1 MRLRL
6 DSGVEMGMTY
16 DALKRAEWGG
26 QGRRPITL
34 LEPREEE
41 IRPRPDAAATD
52 KFVVDHGDI
61 KNNLLS
67 LGADGFTKTL
77 LLVNT
82 FEGGESTDCVVRFAA
97 SLTEDSD
104 LGVLVVDLNPWILS
118 LGEVLSTDHRLGL
131 LDLFTQG
138 GHTPPPIE
146 KIGPGDLYTARLGG
160 DHARFS
166 ELLESGSFD
175 RFLDSMNERFDFV
188 ILDMPGGAGFQE
200 CRAVCAKVDAAAL
213 ILQPG
218 ASADQIALSAQKYI
232 ENPADRLLGVIVDK
246 AKPSR
251 RIRLEVV
258 STVIATCLAFGLG
271 FLVGDLRTG
280 PVDAPPARLESAAVA
295 EVRIDPPRPEK
306 IIPVLPA
313 VPPARVEALLA
324 SALDAPA
331 AAAAQPESSVEVPPS
346 VEIRVKEALVEKASV
361 IDTPVEET
369 PAREA
374 LVAKAT
380 QVRTKAGQVRTVVV
394 SEGDN
399 LYRIILGA
407 YGIYDE
413 ELLRHVLNENPEIPS
428 SKKII
433 VGRTLRLPGS
443 IEAQGR
449 KKDGLT
455 FSSDPDISLDII
467 ATSRP
472 AKPNLDGYEG

>member
-1 MRLRL
+1 
-6 DSGVEMGMTY
+6 MGTTH
-16 DALKRAEWGG
+16 DALKRAENGSQKLG
-26 QGRRPITL
+26 LTTL
-34 LEPREEE
+34 REPGEEE
-41 IRPRPDAAATD
+41 VRPGRDASAPA

-61 KNNLLS
+61 KKNLLS
-67 LGADGFTKTL
+67 LGADGFTKRL
-77 LLVNT
+77 LLINT
-82 FEGGESTDCVVRFAA
+82 FEGGESPDCVLRFAA

-104 LGVLVVDLNPWILS
+104 LGVLVVDLNPWVLS
-118 LGEVLSTDHRLGL
+118 LGEVLSTDHTLGL
-131 LDLFTQG
+131 LDLFSQG

-160 DHARFS
+160 VHARFS

-232 ENPADRLLGVIVDK
+232 ENPADKLLGVIVDK

-280 PVDAPPARLESAAVA
+280 PGDAPPARLESAAVA

-306 IIPVLPA
+306 IIPVLPP
-313 VPPARVEALLA
+313 VPPARVEATLA
-324 SALDAPA
+324 SAPEAPA
-331 AAAAQPESSVEVPPS
+331 AAAAKPESSVEVPPS
-346 VEIRVKEALVEKASV
+346 EEIRVTEAPVEKASV
-361 IDTPVEET
+361 IDTSVEET
-369 PAREA
+369 PAKEA

-380 QVRTKAGQVRTVVV
+380 QGRTEAGQVRTVVV
-394 SEGDN
+394 AEGDN
-399 LYRIILGA
+399 LYRIIIGA
-407 YGIYDE
+407 YGAYDE

-433 VGRTLRLPGS
+433 VGRPLRLPPV
-443 IEAQGR
+443 
-449 KKDGLT
+449 D
-455 FSSDPDISLDII
+455 
-467 ATSRP
+467 
-472 AKPNLDGYEG
+472 

>member
-1 MRLRL
+1 
-6 DSGVEMGMTY
+6 MGTTH
-16 DALKRAEWGG
+16 DALKRAEGG
-26 QGRRPITL
+26 SQRHRPVTL
-34 LEPREEE
+34 REPVEEE
-41 IRPRPDAAATD
+41 VRPGRDAAAPA

-67 LGADGFTKTL
+67 LGADGSTKRL
-77 LLVNT
+77 LLINT
-82 FEGGESTDCVVRFAA
+82 FEGGESPDCVLRFAA

-104 LGVLVVDLNPWILS
+104 LGVLVVDLNPWVLS
-118 LGEVLSTDHRLGL
+118 LGKVLTTDHTLGL
-131 LDLFTQG
+131 LDLFPQG
-138 GHTPPPIE
+138 DHTPPPIE
-146 KIGPGDLYTARLGG
+146 KVGPGDLYTARLGG

-175 RFLDSMNERFDFV
+175 RFLDSTNERFDFV

-218 ASADQIALSAQKYI
+218 ASADQIALSAKKYI
-232 ENPADRLLGVIVDK
+232 ENPADKLLGIIVDK

-258 STVIATCLAFGLG
+258 STVIATCLAFCLG

-280 PVDAPPARLESAAVA
+280 PGDAPPTRLESAAVA

-306 IIPVLPA
+306 IIPVPPP
-313 VPPARVEALLA
+313 VPPARVEATLA
-324 SALDAPA
+324 SAQEAPA
-331 AAAAQPESSVEVPPS
+331 ATAAKPGSSVEVPPS

-369 PAREA
+369 PAKET

-380 QVRTKAGQVRTVVV
+380 QGRTEAGQVRTVVV
-394 SEGDN
+394 AEGDN
-399 LYRIILGA
+399 LYRIIIGA
-407 YGIYDE
+407 YGAYDE

-428 SKKII
+428 SKKIL
-433 VGRTLRLPGS
+433 VGRTLRLP
-443 IEAQGR
+443 R
-449 KKDGLT
+449 VD
-455 FSSDPDISLDII
+455 
-467 ATSRP
+467 
-472 AKPNLDGYEG
+472 

>member
-1 MRLRL
+1 
-6 DSGVEMGMTY
+6 MGTMY
-16 DALKRAEWGG
+16 DALKRAEGESN
-26 QGRRPITL
+26 RHRPLTL
-34 LEPREEE
+34 HKPVEEE
-41 IRPRPDAAATD
+41 VRPGRDAAAPA

-67 LGADGFTKTL
+67 LGADGSTKRL
-77 LLVNT
+77 LLINT
-82 FEGGESTDCVVRFAA
+82 FEGGESPDCVLRFAA

-104 LGVLVVDLNPWILS
+104 LGVLVVDLNPWVLS
-118 LGEVLSTDHRLGL
+118 LGKVLTTDHTLGL
-131 LDLFTQG
+131 LDLFPQG
-138 GHTPPPIE
+138 DHTPPPIE
-146 KIGPGDLYTARLGG
+146 KVGPGDLYTARLGG

-175 RFLDSMNERFDFV
+175 RFLDSTNERFDFV

-218 ASADQIALSAQKYI
+218 ASADQIALSAKKYI
-232 ENPADRLLGVIVDK
+232 ENPADKLLGIIVDK

-258 STVIATCLAFGLG
+258 STVIATCLAFCLG

-280 PVDAPPARLESAAVA
+280 PGDAPPTRLESAAVA

-306 IIPVLPA
+306 IIPVPPP
-313 VPPARVEALLA
+313 VPPARVEATLA
-324 SALDAPA
+324 SAQEAPA
-331 AAAAQPESSVEVPPS
+331 ATAAKPGSSVEVPPS

-369 PAREA
+369 PAKET

-380 QVRTKAGQVRTVVV
+380 QGRTEAGQVRTVVV
-394 SEGDN
+394 AEGDN
-399 LYRIILGA
+399 LYRIIIGA
-407 YGIYDE
+407 YGAYDE

-428 SKKII
+428 SKKIL
-433 VGRTLRLPGS
+433 VGRTLRLP
-443 IEAQGR
+443 R
-449 KKDGLT
+449 VD
-455 FSSDPDISLDII
+455 
-467 ATSRP
+467 
-472 AKPNLDGYEG
+472 

>member
-1 MRLRL
+1 
-6 DSGVEMGMTY
+6 MGTMY
-16 DALKRAEWGG
+16 DALKRAEGESN
-26 QGRRPITL
+26 RHRPLTL
-34 LEPREEE
+34 HKPVEEE
-41 IRPRPDAAATD
+41 VRPGRDAAAPAE
-52 KFVVDHGDI
+52 FVIDHGDI

-67 LGADGFTKTL
+67 LGADGSTKRL
-77 LLVNT
+77 LLINT
-82 FEGGESTDCVVRFAA
+82 FEGGESPDCVLRFAA

-104 LGVLVVDLNPWILS
+104 LGVLVVDLNPWVLS
-118 LGEVLSTDHRLGL
+118 LGKVLTTDHTLGL
-131 LDLFTQG
+131 LDLFPQG
-138 GHTPPPIE
+138 DHTPPPIE
-146 KIGPGDLYTARLGG
+146 KVGPGDLYTARLGG

-218 ASADQIALSAQKYI
+218 ASADQIALSAKKYI
-232 ENPADRLLGVIVDK
+232 ENPADKLLGIIVDK

-258 STVIATCLAFGLG
+258 STVIATCLAFCLG

-280 PVDAPPARLESAAVA
+280 PGDAPPTRLESAAVA

-306 IIPVLPA
+306 IIPVPPP
-313 VPPARVEALLA
+313 VPPARVEATLA
-324 SALDAPA
+324 SAQEAPA
-331 AAAAQPESSVEVPPS
+331 ATAAKPGSSVEVPPS

-369 PAREA
+369 PAKET

-380 QVRTKAGQVRTVVV
+380 QGRTEAGQVRTVVV
-394 SEGDN
+394 AEGDN
-399 LYRIILGA
+399 LYRIIIGA
-407 YGIYDE
+407 YGAYDK

-433 VGRTLRLPGS
+433 VGRTLRLPPV
-443 IEAQGR
+443 
-449 KKDGLT
+449 D
-455 FSSDPDISLDII
+455 
-467 ATSRP
+467 
-472 AKPNLDGYEG
+472 